1 MARLLERLGKQFKNH
16 ADWWADYMTEISI
29 LIISLAATFYGENL
43 IESYNEAR
51 EDEQTM
57 ALVVE
62 ELEYNTK
69 TLALVEEQYALERQF
84 AAVLGRALLHH
95 EKFPP
100 DTLDKYT
107 DFHYDIYYNIWK
119 KNAFDLIKLSG
130 TMQRIEDK
138 QLSLQLFVCY
148 ELLDVVKE
156 MDGGFREERKKR
168 RSGFLAGL
176 KEGVQAPTTA
186 EQWKQIDEDEA
197 FKRYLL
203 YSTPSTAKTI
213 NARAREARALVAET
227 IGMIKKEYN
236 LP

>member
-1 MARLLERLGKQFKNH
+1 MGRLLERIGKQFKNH

-29 LIISLAATFYGENL
+29 LVISLAATFYGENL

-51 EDEQTM
+51 EDNQTM

-62 ELEYNTK
+62 ELEYNEK
-69 TLALVEEQYALERQF
+69 TLAIVEEQYALEKQF
-84 AAVLGRALLHH
+84 AAVLNRALVHH
-95 EKFPP
+95 ETFPA
-100 DTLDKYT
+100 DTLDKYK

-119 KNAFDLIKLSG
+119 RNAFDLIKLSG

-156 MDGGFREERKKR
+156 MDVNFREERKKR
-168 RSGFLAGL
+168 RSDFLAGL
-176 KEGVQAPTTA
+176 KDGMHAPATA
-186 EQWKQIDEDEA
+186 GQWKQVDEDET

-203 YSTPSTAKTI
+203 YSIPPTAKTI
-213 NARAREARALVAET
+213 NERAREARALVDET
-227 IGMIKKEYN
+227 IGMIKKEYD